1 MTRIKTKQI
10 ADEPGFF
17 AAVDKVARLEVQLA
31 GIKARRDREV
41 QIVHEKYKVEIEP
54 LEDQRDLTLKLA
66 EEFAEEN
73 RAEILPKDAKS
84 AESTQAIFGFR
95 LGQPTMK
102 LLSKKWSWEKVLEAL
117 RSAHGDR
124 FVRTKQE
131 PDKEKLRAELADAE
145 LAVVGLRLD
154 QEDRFFVEPK
164 TETGD

>member
-1 MTRIKTKQI
+1 
-10 ADEPGFF
+10 
-17 AAVDKVARLEVQLA
+17 
-31 GIKARRDREV
+31 
-41 QIVHEKYKVEIEP
+41 
-54 LEDQRDLTLKLA
+54 
-66 EEFAEEN
+66 
-73 RAEILPKDAKS
+73 
-84 AESTQAIFGFR
+84 
-95 LGQPTMK
+95 MK

-164 TETGD
+164 TETGDRVVA